1 MRRGRWS
8 AQSARS
14 TSPCPQMNGFPHR
27 RRRVGAG
34 ERPRTADS
42 FWPCWVGQ
50 GRCLSW
56 DQPEVCMD
64 SYAILSRAECGSA
77 PVNGR
82 RHSVELRQRAGS
94 PSSRRTLRPRAF
106 DDRVVRGR
114 SKRHELL
121 RLWLDL
127 LGEECKKLRD
137 VASGGRG
144 DDVRRDLHGPAHR
157 PFPRRVA
164 IAPVW
169 AKPRWVLSPVPA
181 PGASSPRAARLPMTQ
196 NIP

>member
-1 MRRGRWS
+1 MARDKRFERFDDRRAIPITESLERS
-8 AQSARS
+8 QSARLVAKLHGLTARGPS
-14 TSPCPQMNGFPHR
+14 SAHR
-27 RRRVGAG
+27 EPEFV
-34 ERPRTADS
+34 PNL
-42 FWPCWVGQ
+42 F
-50 GRCLSW
+50 GRECLTIGW
-56 DQPEVCMD
+56 F
-64 SYAILSRAECGSA
+64 A
-77 PVNGR
+77 
-82 RHSVELRQRAGS
+82 VELG
-94 PSSRRTLRPRAF
+94 
-106 DDRVVRGR
+106 
-114 SKRHELL
+114 KRHELL

-127 LGEECKKLRD
+127 LGEECKQLRD